1 MISSANDHVNF
12 VKIDVDE
19 SQNLTLEERVT
30 VCYFSSF
37 LFARVFL
44 PINYTSK
51 IS

>member
-1 MISSANDHVNF
+1 MISSTNDHVNF

-19 SQNLTLEERVT
+19 SQNLALEERVT
-30 VCYFSSF
+30 VRCFLSF